1 MTEKE
6 LSRYFH
12 LKKEIEDLEERIE
25 KIGNGVGSIKIKDMP
40 GGSHKIISIQEKIVE
55 LKEKWINAR
64 LSAIEEYLKIE
75 NYIKSVEDLEI
86 KQIMRYRFMDL
97 MNWEQIGNIMG
108 YERTTISKKARDY
121 IKNSHNSH

>member
-1 MTEKE
+1 MSEKE
-6 LSRYFH
+6 LSQYFH

-25 KIGNGVGSIKIKDMP
+25 TLGNGVGSIKIKDMP
-40 GGSHKIISIQEKIVE
+40 GGSNKIISIQEKIVE

-64 LSAIEEYLKIE
+64 ISALEEYLKIG
-75 NYIKSVEDLEI
+75 NYIETIEDLEI

-97 MNWEQIGNIMG
+97 MNWEQIGDKMG